1 MTQIIIF
8 NGPPG
13 SGKDFACS
21 YLKEH
26 YPNVI
31 HVSFKEKLI
40 DLTCRFY
47 GVSRGGWDERYN
59 ILTTQDLGRSFF
71 RLKDVP
77 WEKLGY
83 LSQREA
89 LIHVSENVIKP
100 VFGKAVFGELL
111 CVTIEGMKQQV
122 RDSVFVCSDGGFP
135 EEVGPLGYL
144 FWQHD
149 TNTPGVTV
157 ARITRD
163 GCSFVGDSRNYLPD
177 NHNWYNVTDIH
188 NDGTDNFIKA
198 VDDLYEQTV
207 EGCNEIHGQ

>member
-21 YLKEH
+21 YLKKQ

-47 GVSRGGWDERYN
+47 GVSREEWDERYEN
-59 ILTTQDLGRSFF
+59 SSTMGGGFVRW
-71 RLKDVP
+71 KDVP

-111 CVTIEGMKQQV
+111 CDTVEEMKQQS
-122 RDSVFVCSDGGFP
+122 RDSVFVCSDGGFS
-135 EEVGPLGYL
+135 EEVGPLSKL
-144 FWQHD
+144 FWQRGAD
-149 TNTPGVTV
+149 KAGVTV
-157 ARITRD
+157 VRITRD
-163 GCSFVGDSRNYLPD
+163 GCSFAGDSRNYLPD
-177 NHNWYNVTDIH
+177 NHDWYNVVDIH
-188 NDGTDNFIKA
+188 NDGTDAFIKTI
-198 VDDLYEQTV
+198 DELYKQTIG
-207 EGCNEIHGQ
+207 EE

>member
-21 YLKEH
+21 YLKER
-26 YPNVI
+26 YSNVI
-31 HVSFKEKLI
+31 HISFKEKLI

-47 GVSRGGWDERYN
+47 GVSREEWDERYEN
-59 ILTTQDLGRSFF
+59 SSTLGSGFVRW
-71 RLKDVP
+71 KDIP

-100 VFGKAVFGELL
+100 VFGKAIFGELL
-111 CVTIEGMKQQV
+111 CDSIEGMKQQS
-122 RDSVFVCSDGGFP
+122 RDIVFVCSDGGFP
-135 EEVGPLGYL
+135 EEVEPLSCL
-144 FWQHD
+144 FWHHG
-149 TNTPGVTV
+149 TNSAGVTV
-157 ARITRD
+157 ARISRD

-177 NHNWYNVTDIH
+177 NSDWYNVVDIH
-188 NDGTDNFIKA
+188 NDGTDSFVKA
-198 VDDLYEQTV
+198 VDELYKRMGGEAQ
-207 EGCNEIHGQ
+207 

>member
-13 SGKDFACS
+13 SGKDFACT
-21 YLKEH
+21 YLKEK
-26 YPNVI
+26 YQNVI

-47 GVSRGGWDERYN
+47 GVSREEWDERYDISSTRN
-59 ILTTQDLGRSFF
+59 IGDGFVRW
-71 RLKDVP
+71 KDVP

-111 CVTIEGMKQQV
+111 CETIEEMKQQS

-135 EEVGPLGYL
+135 EEVGPLSYL

-149 TNTPGVTV
+149 TGKAGVTV

-163 GCSFVGDSRNYLPD
+163 GCSFTGDSRNYLPD
-177 NHNWYNVTDIH
+177 NHNWYNAVDIH

-198 VDDLYEQTV
+198 IDELYKRV
-207 EGCNEIHGQ
+207 SGEIQ